1 MMGYEFQ
8 FILPIILISFFA
20 TSAIV
25 IDAVLLKNKS
35 VGFFYSLAGLVIT
48 ALAAVYSLYKAN
60 MALIPANHSD
70 KLITKGA
77 LIFSGYAA
85 FFDILFC
92 IAGILTILASKQYLK
107 REFKEINEYY
117 SLLLLS
123 IAGMMIIGHANN
135 LLVLFIGIE
144 LMSIPFYILS
154 GFFRNNLRSVEAG
167 IKYFLLGAFATG
179 FLLYGMALIYGAT
192 GNIEINKATYFMTSI
207 GKAPLILSIGVG
219 LIIIGLSFKVAA
231 FPFHQWAPDV
241 YQGAPTVIT
250 GFMSTAGKAAALI
263 AMVIIIRPLI
273 PDDIDHH
280 QLKQIYNGDTIRLII
295 AFISAATMLI
305 GNITALVQKN
315 VKRML
320 AYSSVAHAGYLL
332 MGIVANNSK
341 GWDGIAFYSAAY
353 MFMQIGAFVV
363 ISLLERKNEYNMD
376 IRDYAGLSKTQPV
389 IAAMMAIFMFSLTGI
404 PPFAGFIGKYY
415 LFASVIE
422 SGYVW
427 LAIVAVIASLI
438 SIYFYIGLVI
448 SMYFKEPDEKL
459 IETEKGLS
467 YITLTVASAALIIFG
482 IFPSVILNLS
492 HRGFNL
498 FLF

>member
-8 FILPIILISFFA
+8 FILPIVLISFFA
-20 TSAIV
+20 TSAII
-25 IDAVLLKNKS
+25 IDAIFLKNRS
-35 VGFFYSLAGLVIT
+35 VVFFYSLIGLALT
-48 ALAAVYSLYKAN
+48 ALTAVYSLYKASV
-60 MALIPANHSD
+60 ALVPAHHSER
-70 KLITKGA
+70 LLTKGA
-77 LIFSGYAA
+77 IVFSGYAA

-92 IAGILTILASKQYLK
+92 LAGILTILASKQYLK
-107 REFKEINEYY
+107 REYNEMNEYY

-123 IAGMMIIGHANN
+123 IAGMMIIGHSNN

-154 GFFRNNLRSVEAG
+154 GFLRNNMRSVEAG
-167 IKYFLLGAFATG
+167 LKYFLLGAFATG

-192 GNIEINKATYFMTSI
+192 GNLSINKSTFFMTSI
-207 GKAPLILSIGVG
+207 EKAPLILSIGVG
-219 LIIIGLSFKVAA
+219 LLIIGLSFKAAA

-250 GFMSTAGKAAALI
+250 GFMSTAGKAASLI

-273 PDDIDHH
+273 PGDIDQQ
-280 QLKQIYNGDTIRLII
+280 QLKQIYNGDTIRLILAI
-295 AFISAATMLI
+295 ISAGTMMI

-332 MGIVANNSK
+332 MGIVANNPK
-341 GWDGIAFYSAAY
+341 GWDGIAFYAVAY

-363 ISLLERKNEYNMD
+363 ISLIERKNEDNME
-376 IRDYAGLSKTQPV
+376 ISDYSGLSKTHPG
-389 IAAMMAIFMFSLTGI
+389 IAALMAIFMFSLTGI

-427 LAIVAVIASLI
+427 LAIVAVVASLI

-448 SMYFKEPDEKL
+448 SMYFKEPSDKV
-459 IETEKGLS
+459 IEPDKGLS
-467 YITLTVASAALIIFG
+467 YITLAITSIGLIIFG
-482 IFPSVILNLS
+482 VFPSSIINLS
-492 HRGFNL
+492 HNCFKL
-498 FLF
+498 FYF

>member
-8 FILPIILISFFA
+8 FILPIILISFFS

-25 IDAVLLKNKS
+25 IDAIFLRNKS
-35 VGFFYSLAGLVIT
+35 IGFYYSLAGLGITVIS
-48 ALAAVYSLYKAN
+48 AIYSLIKAN
-60 MALIPANHSD
+60 VALIPLHHSD
-70 KLITKGA
+70 RLITKGM
-77 LIFSGYAA
+77 LVFSGYSA
-85 FFDILFC
+85 FFDIIFC
-92 IAGILTILASKQYLK
+92 IAGILTILASKQYLI
-107 REFKEINEYY
+107 REYREINEYY

-123 IAGMMIIGHANN
+123 IAGMMIIAHANN

-144 LMSIPFYILS
+144 LMSISFYILA

-167 IKYFLLGAFATG
+167 LKYFLLGAFATG

-192 GNIEINKATYFMTSI
+192 GSIGINKAGFFMSAV

-219 LIIIGLSFKVAA
+219 LLIIGLSFKVAA

-241 YQGAPTVIT
+241 YQGAPTVVS

-263 AMVIIIRPLI
+263 AMVIIIRPLV
-273 PDDIDHH
+273 PTDIDHQ

-295 AFISAATMLI
+295 GLISAATMMI

-332 MGIVANNSK
+332 MGIVANNPK
-341 GWDGIAFYSAAY
+341 GWDGIAFYAVAY

-363 ISLLERKNEYNMD
+363 ISIFERDNEFNME
-376 IRDYAGLSKTQPV
+376 ISDYAGLSKTHPV
-389 IAAMMAIFMFSLTGI
+389 IAAMMAVFMFSLTGI

-415 LFASVIE
+415 LFASVIQ
-422 SGYVW
+422 SGYIW
-427 LAIVAVIASLI
+427 LAIVAVVASII

-448 SMYFKEPDEKL
+448 SMYFKEPEEK
-459 IETEKGLS
+459 IQQADKGLS
-467 YITLTVASAALIIFG
+467 YITLGIASFALIIFG
-482 IFPSVILNLS
+482 IFPSFIINLS
-492 HRGFNL
+492 HRCFNL